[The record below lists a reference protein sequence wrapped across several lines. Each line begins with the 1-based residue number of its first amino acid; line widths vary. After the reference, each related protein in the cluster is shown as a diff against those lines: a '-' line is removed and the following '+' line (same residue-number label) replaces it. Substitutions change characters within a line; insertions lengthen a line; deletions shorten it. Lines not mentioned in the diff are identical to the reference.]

1 MASCAACGRAAV
13 SNRVVVRPKSL
24 GVGPGALCFAR
35 VGTPR
40 RGAEFYR
47 LPVRLLLAGRRA
59 EVGPGGDGGGEEGE
73 AKRPLRRDGAGGWA
87 GGRRGGRRRREASA
101 FPPPGASA
109 GHAPRAT
116 RALWAGGLAAG
127 PAARLSREGGGRRAA
142 APCGRTSARRRPRRT
157 ASSARVA
164 ARVGPRARQRRVE
177 GCVVDGAAPRP
188 RPRRPRRAH
197 RPRAGVVACPP
208 PTPGR
213 PAWRGADLVHAF
225 DGIVVVIGSEG
236 VVVAD
241 ARPRSRRVEQ
251 RGEHERAHGFGAVA
265 RARRSCLM
273 RRVRAA
279 RVTGRRRER
288 PGPTAGSPGTLKT
301 CFGCLL
307 YAPNQ
312 TPRSAP
318 PPLAAAGSP
327 PAAPPQTQSDAAA
340 RLHRRPRR
348 RRRASAAAGGCG
360 RGRR

>member
-157 ASSARVA
+157 ASSAHGGGSSGTTRA
-164 ARVGPRARQRRVE
+164 AAASGGVRCGWRCPSTPTPAP
-177 GCVVDGAAPRP
+177 APRP
-188 RPRRPRRAH
+188 PTSGWGCCVPAADPGASGVAGGGPGARVRRNR
-197 RPRAGVVACPP
+197 
-208 PTPGR
+208 GR
-213 PAWRGADLVHAF
+213 DRLG
-225 DGIVVVIGSEG
+225 G
-236 VVVAD
+236 
-241 ARPRSRRVEQ
+241 RSRRGRASPQ
-251 RGEHERAHGFGAVA
+251 SPRGAAWRA
-265 RARRSCLM
+265 RARAWLRGSSADGE
-273 RRVRAA
+273 AA
-279 RVTGRRRER
+279 
-288 PGPTAGSPGTLKT
+288 
-301 CFGCLL
+301 
-307 YAPNQ
+307 
-312 TPRSAP
+312 
-318 PPLAAAGSP
+318 
-327 PAAPPQTQSDAAA
+327 
-340 RLHRRPRR
+340 
-348 RRRASAAAGGCG
+348 
-360 RGRR
+360 

>member
-24 GVGPGALCFAR
+24 GVGPGALPFAR

-40 RGAEFYR
+40 RGAEFCR

-109 GHAPRAT
+109 GHAAPRAT

-157 ASSARVA
+157 SSARGGGASGTTRA
-164 ARVGPRARQRRVE
+164 AAASGGVRCGWICPSTPTPAP
-177 GCVVDGAAPRP
+177 APRP
-188 RPRRPRRAH
+188 
-197 RPRAGVVACPP
+197 
-208 PTPGR
+208 PTSGWGCCVPAADPAR

-251 RGEHERAHGFGAVA
+251 RGEHERAHGFGA
-265 RARRSCLM
+265 
-273 RRVRAA
+273 
-279 RVTGRRRER
+279 GR
-288 PGPTAGSPGTLKT
+288 PKKL
-301 CFGCLL
+301 
-307 YAPNQ
+307 PN
-312 TPRSAP
+312 
-318 PPLAAAGSP
+318 
-327 PAAPPQTQSDAAA
+327 
-340 RLHRRPRR
+340 
-348 RRRASAAAGGCG
+348 ASS
-360 RGRR
+360 